1 MTDTDP
7 TRNEKR
13 NGILSRLLPPEHD
26 FEGMLLSQ
34 AQATLSGVEAFVTWL
49 GSGCM
54 NPPGRVREI
63 EREVDRMRYDLEE
76 TLIDAFSTP
85 FDRED
90 LYSLSRQMDY
100 ILNYASETAREM
112 YAFGVGPDP
121 AIERMGHL
129 LLEGT
134 GAVVEGVRVMTT
146 DETRVRTNIRTARAA
161 MHGIEDAYIDG
172 LVVLFR
178 ESDAMEALRRRE
190 VYHHL
195 RDGGRALRA
204 TVDVL
209 HRAVVGLS

>member
-1 MTDTDP
+1 MHHTETQ
-7 TRNEKR
+7 RQR
-13 NGILSRLLPPEHD
+13 GFFSRFFPPEHD
-26 FEGMLLSQ
+26 FEEMLLRQ
-34 AQATLSGVEAFVTWL
+34 AEETRSGVDAFVTWIS
-49 GSGCM
+49 SGCM
-54 NPPGRVREI
+54 EPPARIREI
-63 EREVDRMRYDLEE
+63 ERNVDRMRYEFEE

-85 FDRED
+85 FDRQD

-121 AIERMGHL
+121 AIEQMGGL

-134 GAVVEGVRVMTT
+134 EGVVEVLRVMTT
-146 DETRVRTNIRTARAA
+146 DEAEVATAIRRIRAILHA
-161 MHGIEDAYIDG
+161 LEDAYIDG
-172 LVVLFR
+172 LSILFQ
-178 ESDAMEALRRRE
+178 ESDAMNALRRRE

-195 RDGGRALRA
+195 RDGGRALRG